1 MGILGSKI
9 DYIYTRV
16 DTLLFLLL
24 ENQKLRF
31 AKDID
36 PSFNGT
42 GESLCPVINHIGDAH
57 SFCDLITVGI
67 TLVSPR

>member
-36 PSFNGT
+36 PSFNGM
-42 GESLCPVINHIGDAH
+42 GESPCPVVNHIGGCTPFLWLNH
-57 SFCDLITVGI
+57 CGYNTC
-67 TLVSPR
+67 